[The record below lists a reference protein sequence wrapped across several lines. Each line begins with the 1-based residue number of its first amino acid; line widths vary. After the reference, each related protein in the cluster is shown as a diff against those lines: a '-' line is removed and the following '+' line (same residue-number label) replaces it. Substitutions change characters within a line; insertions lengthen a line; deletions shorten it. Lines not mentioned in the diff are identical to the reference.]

1 MENKIRGDEI
11 VEGIRIA
18 KEYMENNNLK
28 MVVNKDGE
36 IVAKS
41 TDRGIKPIYDV
52 YVEQFEK
59 LKGAFVADRITGKAA
74 AMLLAQGEISGI
86 YTDLISEPAV
96 EIFDK
101 KGINIQYMKRVPHI
115 LNRDKDGMCPI
126 ETISRNVGNVDELIE
141 GIEEFFVIV
150 GMKK

>member
-1 MENKIRGDEI
+1 M
-11 VEGIRIA
+11 A
-18 KEYMENNNLK
+18 KKHMENNNLK
-28 MVVNKDGE
+28 MVVYKDGE
-36 IVAKS
+36 VIAES
-41 TDRGIKPIYDV
+41 TDRGIKPVYDV
-52 YVEQFEK
+52 YMEQFEK